1 MLKKNP
7 LKLKTLFFCYF
18 KSTNIWF
25 EIFVRYINP
34 LISKIDVFSLNM
46 MWLVH
51 GHLLAFII
59 DQLVSVMS
67 GSLQSHGLQPASFLH
82 PSDSPGKNT
91 GMGCRFLLQGIFPI
105 QGSNLGLLHCR
116 QTLYS
121 LSHQGSPVFIIKYF

>member
-18 KSTNIWF
+18 KSTKIWF

-105 QGSNLGLLHCR
+105 QVSNLGLLHCR